1 MTTEYKQAEGR
12 RRVKV
17 AFRKMRN
24 EAAREPTEAEI
35 AAAVAE
41 TPDYLICTI
50 SKKHFDNQF
59 CKCLREAGKC
69 DCKLC
74 EYIH

>member
-1 MTTEYKQAEGR
+1 MTTEYKQAEG

-24 EAAREPTEAEI
+24 EAPREPTEAEI

-59 CKCLREAGKC
+59 CKCLRYREAGKC

-74 EYIH
+74 E